1 MAILITPRDLLAP
14 AGEPALLEVEVERR
28 LGPFLD
34 PPLEGLRIEVEGGGS
49 ARSDPS
55 GEAAI
60 PLGELGVGTHRV
72 IVRATPKRGQPVE
85 AEALVRVIPPEAPI
99 FITDI
104 DHTIADVSP
113 TGFIFKPNHR
123 VLPVTGA
130 REALAEIAHR
140 MELLYLSARD
150 HIFLRKTRGWLR
162 LNQFP
167 EAPLYLRRRTRFTSV
182 RAKEHKRARLAE
194 LRSRFRN
201 LRWGIGDVA
210 GDIEAYSA
218 HGIPAILLARSIPPG
233 LPASTLHV
241 QEWRSVLP
249 FLGSPEGGPRS

>member
-14 AGEPALLEVEVERR
+14 AGEPVLLEVEVERR

-34 PPLEGLRIEVEGGGS
+34 PPLEGLRIEVDGGGS

-60 PLGELGVGTHRV
+60 PLGELEPGTHRLL
-72 IVRATPKRGQPVE
+72 VRATPARGEPVE
-85 AEALVRVIPPEAPI
+85 AEALVRVIPPEAPV

-123 VLPVTGA
+123 VHPVTGA
-130 REALAEIAHR
+130 REALIEIAHR

-150 HIFLRKTRGWLR
+150 HIFLRKTRAWLR
-162 LNQFP
+162 HNQFP
-167 EAPLYLRRRTRFTSV
+167 DAPLYLRRRTRFTSV
-182 RAKEHKRARLAE
+182 RSRDHKRERLAE
-194 LRSRFRN
+194 LRPRFRN

-210 GDIEAYSA
+210 GDIEAYSEN
-218 HGIPAILLARSIPPG
+218 GIPAILLARSIPRG
-233 LPASTLHV
+233 LPPSTLHV
-241 QEWRSVLP
+241 QDWRSVLP
-249 FLGSPEGGPRS
+249 LLGPSQGGSGT